1 MTYEIY
7 THNISSPLYI
17 FISCVSHEREDYY
30 VDRLNLCVSIKNIK
44 SDSTFFS
51 PIYRIYLNKP
61 DSLTDR
67 DYIEIGYVKSEMPS
81 ITLHFPLND
90 PHSVYILDYCN
101 EVRKCQSDIYKFQT
115 ITNSDSIDSLV
126 HRTPCIALLLNPY
139 LKGLSL
145 FDENSEYKGI
155 IEKSK

>member
-1 MTYEIY
+1 MR
-7 THNISSPLYI
+7 YI
-17 FISCVSHEREDYY
+17 PIILVALFISCVSHEREDYY

-101 EVRKCQSDIYKFQT
+101 EVRKCQSDMYKFQT

>member
-1 MTYEIY
+1 MR
-7 THNISSPLYI
+7 YI
-17 FISCVSHEREDYY
+17 PIILVALFISCVSHEREDYY

-90 PHSVYILDYCN
+90 PHSVYILDYLN
-101 EVRKCQSDIYKFQT
+101 EVRKCQSDMYKFQT

-145 FDENSEYKGI
+145 FDEKWSTK
-155 IEKSK
+155 KPLKK

>member
-1 MTYEIY
+1 MR
-7 THNISSPLYI
+7 YI
-17 FISCVSHEREDYY
+17 PIILVALFISCVSHEREDYY
-30 VDRLNLCVSIKNIK
+30 VDRLNLCISIKNIK

-90 PHSVYILDYCN
+90 PHSVYILDYRN
-101 EVRKCQSDIYKFQT
+101 EVRKCQSDMYKFQT

>member
-1 MTYEIY
+1 MR
-7 THNISSPLYI
+7 YI
-17 FISCVSHEREDYY
+17 PIILVALFISCVSHEREDYY
-30 VDRLNLCVSIKNIK
+30 VDRLNLCISIKNIK

-101 EVRKCQSDIYKFQT
+101 EVRKCQSDMYKFQT

>member
-1 MTYEIY
+1 MKKY
-7 THNISSPLYI
+7 L
-17 FISCVSHEREDYY
+17 FILLVVFTSCVSYEREDYY
-30 VDRLNLCVSIKNIK
+30 VDCLNLWVSIKNIK

-61 DSLTDR
+61 DSLTDH

-90 PHSVYILDYCN
+90 PHSVYILDYGN

-145 FDENSEYKGI
+145 FDENSEYKGTI
-155 IEKSK
+155 NKKEWHK